1 MESITYQGVRHSM
14 YAPMSG
20 QTASASDMLWCT
32 LWARYTFLCTSSTM
46 TQYSGGL
53 MSGMGNPVISQY
65 IIKT

>member
-1 MESITYQGVRHSM
+1 
-14 YAPMSG
+14 
-20 QTASASDMLWCT
+20 
-32 LWARYTFLCTSSTM
+32 M